1 MNITKIEL
9 INFRNYKKIV
19 LDNFSNLNILIGTN
33 GIGKTSILEAIYL
46 GSLAKTFKTN
56 NELSLIRNNEEFLKI
71 KISDWKNA

>member
-56 NELSLIRNNEEFLKI
+56 NELSLIRNNENSLP
-71 KISDWKNA
+71 S

>member
-56 NELSLIRNNEEFLKI
+56 NELSLIRNNE
-71 KISDWKNA
+71 